1 MPKEVH
7 HSLVDKVAN
16 FIEKTVEDTV
26 EDTINMA
33 NRAEKAMGRSNK
45 NKKD

>member
-1 MPKEVH
+1 MPKKVQ
-7 HSLVDKVAN
+7 HSLVDKVAD
-16 FIEKTVEDTV
+16 FVEKTVEDTV

-45 NKKD
+45 SKKD